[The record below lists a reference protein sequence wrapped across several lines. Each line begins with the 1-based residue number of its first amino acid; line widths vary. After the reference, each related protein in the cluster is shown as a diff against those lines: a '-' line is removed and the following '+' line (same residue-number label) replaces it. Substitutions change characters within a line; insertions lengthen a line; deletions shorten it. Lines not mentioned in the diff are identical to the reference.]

1 MCDTSAKQNGPSLND
16 CLETSPCLI
25 LELIDVLIRFR
36 IYPIALLS
44 DMKKAFLNVNI
55 REEDL
60 DFLRFLWVDDVI
72 KDNPELVVKLFTR
85 VIFGSTLSQFL
96 LGLVIYKHMSQFELT
111 YSICCKIF
119 KRIIC

>member
-1 MCDTSAKQNGPSLND
+1 
-16 CLETSPCLI
+16 
-25 LELIDVLIRFR
+25 
-36 IYPIALLS
+36 
-44 DMKKAFLNVNI
+44 MKKAFLNVNI

-72 KDNPELVVKLFTR
+72 KDNPELEVKLFTR

-96 LGLVIYKHMSQFELT
+96 LGLVIYKHMSQLELT
-111 YSICCKIF
+111 YSICYKIF